1 MELQTWIVLI
11 IELIGTVAFSVSGAM
26 VGMRKQMDI
35 FGVIVLGVVTAV
47 GGGMM
52 RDVFLGQIPGAF
64 TKPVYGSGVCGHSVC
79 IAVCE

>member
-35 FGVIVLGVVTAV
+35 FGVIVLGVVT
-47 GGGMM
+47 
-52 RDVFLGQIPGAF
+52 D
-64 TKPVYGSGVCGHSVC
+64 TGSLY
-79 IAVCE
+79 

>member
-35 FGVIVLGVVTAV
+35 FGVIVLGVVTADRWRNDA
-47 GGGMM
+47 GMCFSD
-52 RDVFLGQIPGAF
+52 R
-64 TKPVYGSGVCGHSVC
+64 
-79 IAVCE
+79 

>member
-47 GGGMM
+47 GGMCSSDRYREPLLNRFM
-52 RDVFLGQIPGAF
+52 
-64 TKPVYGSGVCGHSVC
+64 
-79 IAVCE
+79 

>member
-35 FGVIVLGVVTAV
+35 FGVIVLGVVTAA
-47 GGGMM
+47 GLCRG
-52 RDVFLGQIPGAF
+52 
-64 TKPVYGSGVCGHSVC
+64 GSGVCGHSVC

>member
-1 MELQTWIVLI
+1 MELQWIVLI

-47 GGGMM
+47 GGGMNAGKNS
-52 RDVFLGQIPGAF
+52 LLKI
-64 TKPVYGSGVCGHSVC
+64 
-79 IAVCE
+79 

>member
-47 GGGMM
+47 GGG
-52 RDVFLGQIPGAF
+52 
-64 TKPVYGSGVCGHSVC
+64 CGMCSSDRYR
-79 IAVCE
+79 EPLLNRFM

>member
-35 FGVIVLGVVTAV
+35 FGVIVLGVNSSRWRNDAGCVPRT
-47 GGGMM
+47 
-52 RDVFLGQIPGAF
+52 D
-64 TKPVYGSGVCGHSVC
+64 TGSLY
-79 IAVCE
+79 